1 MTGFDSLTGS
11 GRQAP
16 MASITQHFQLVKA
29 EQRLLRSLAVPAVS
43 NALSPARKLQLR
55 APDDPTFQ
63 PSFFGEG
70 LAEVRAGVCV
80 FGGRP
85 PQGGGEQLHARSA
98 RARYYG
104 GAAPNQRLVCFS
116 TAMPTRHARRRG
128 INLSLCF

>member
-1 MTGFDSLTGS
+1 
-11 GRQAP
+11 
-16 MASITQHFQLVKA
+16 MASVTQHFQLVKA

-80 FGGRP
+80 FV
-85 PQGGGEQLHARSA
+85 
-98 RARYYG
+98 RASS
-104 GAAPNQRLVCFS
+104 P
-116 TAMPTRHARRRG
+116 RRG
-128 INLSLCF
+128 RTTARTLCSCTLLRRCRP